1 MNITLLRKI
10 LLIVR
15 NLLHYREMVSAR
27 KTRVRDI
34 DSGESLGFVVHDGA
48 SWQAQTI
55 FGYEISRVTTKKEA
69 EAVLQSEGSD
79 YPKGVWQYYDKSD
92 DAWYPC
98 ILREIY
104 ENRVVVI
111 RTNVLGYEESALY
124 RRVIIDHPT
133 EVTLVKS

>member
-15 NLLHYREMVSAR
+15 NLLHYREMVSAK

-92 DAWYPC
+92 NVWYSC
-98 ILREIY
+98 VLREIY
-104 ENRVVVI
+104 ENRVVAI

-124 RRVIIDHPT
+124 KRVIINHPS
-133 EVTLVKS
+133 EINLVKS